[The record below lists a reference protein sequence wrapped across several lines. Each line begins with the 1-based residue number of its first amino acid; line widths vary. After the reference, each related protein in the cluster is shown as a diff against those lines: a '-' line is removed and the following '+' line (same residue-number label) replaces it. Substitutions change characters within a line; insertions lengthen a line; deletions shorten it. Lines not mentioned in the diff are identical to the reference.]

1 MKEFSTITEK
11 EILELAYR
19 ALLDKVVKEYGIAD
33 EYKVKHGR
41 EDKLAITRAQKYEK
55 QADEILDR
63 LFELELAEQAK

>member
-1 MKEFSTITEK
+1 MKEFNTITEK

-19 ALLDKVVKEYGIAD
+19 GLIDKVVKEYGIAD
-33 EYKVKHGR
+33 EYKVKQGR

-63 LFELELAEQAK
+63 LFEFELAEQTK